1 MHTGCYSG
9 CVRTGV
15 TNFTC
20 AIVFNTVVCFFLHK
34 LALNS
39 RLALHRIATKDV
51 KVNRPA
57 DREIGVRTRA
67 RNAQREA
74 ERVNHYHVSS
84 NKIMQGQNVL
94 IFVME
99 RTATACTVA
108 KKHFLNNFSTH

>member
-1 MHTGCYSG
+1 M
-9 CVRTGV
+9 
-15 TNFTC
+15 
-20 AIVFNTVVCFFLHK
+20 
-34 LALNS
+34 
-39 RLALHRIATKDV
+39 HRIATKDV

-57 DREIGVRTRA
+57 DREIGVQTRA